1 MKPYIEIQ
9 LLHLS
14 GVRKNYSI
22 PFYSGV
28 NIIYGDSDTGKSTIL
43 EFINYLLG
51 SSGIELADEVTTSV
65 EYAALEIEMNGVP
78 YTIKRNIFDASD
90 LIEVY
95 PCIFNEVGSFFPK
108 KYAPNFKIDSAP
120 DGFFSDFIMDGL
132 GFPKVQIKVA
142 PTKVDSSVKRLGFR
156 SLFKYAYLN
165 QDDVGSKSFLDI
177 TNPAKAVSNRETFK
191 YIFNVLD
198 SSITELDAEI
208 SKKHSEGA
216 QVLQKYK
223 SISEFLRETGYES
236 QDAMDQDIQGIEDD
250 IVELEGELNKINR
263 KMAADSENYMELKSY
278 FNQFS
283 LNEKKISSDIDKN
296 KFQSEKYFR
305 LKNDYDNDIKKINS
319 IILSQTR
326 IGEIDTKGSPCPIC
340 DNLIKAE
347 DLGEKF
353 QVTEISTLNE
363 ELNSLKNRK
372 KSIQQLIDDLAVSYK
387 ELVKSHHL
395 VSVDLERC
403 RSMMDSESE
412 AMITPYLTQRDLLV
426 KEIAAKNEAKKHFI
440 KSLKI
445 RNQQRK
451 IYEQYEAIESTLV
464 SMRQR
469 LSDLKESAPKIDDIL
484 SDIGDYFFKYL
495 EDVNVKNRTQVS
507 ISEKT
512 FIPIIRGRDYF
523 KITSGGLRTISSV
536 GFLLSILKYSIEHDI
551 NHPRLLMIDTIGKYL
566 GKVTK
571 EKYISETDS
580 KEDIK
585 EGISDP
591 VKYQNMYECLLNV
604 ANIAEAKKERCQII
618 VVDNDVPDAFVNR
631 FRAYIVAHYSSTGE
645 DDLPIGLIDDFK
657 VS

>member
-14 GVRKNYSI
+14 GTRKNYSI

-51 SSGIELADEVTTSV
+51 GSSIELGDEVTTSV
-65 EYAALEIEMNGVP
+65 EYAALEIEMNGSP
-78 YTIKRNIFDASD
+78 YTIKRNIFEASD
-90 LIEVY
+90 FIEVY
-95 PCIFNEVGSFFPK
+95 PCIFNEVGRFFPK
-108 KYAPNFKIDSAP
+108 KYSPNFKIESAP
-120 DGFFSDFIMDGL
+120 DGFFSDFLMDGL
-132 GFPKVQIKVA
+132 GFPKVKIKIA
-142 PTKVDSSVKRLGFR
+142 PTKVDSTVKRLGFR
-156 SLFKYAYLN
+156 GLFKYVYLN

-177 TNPAKAVSNRETFK
+177 NNPSKAVSNRETFK

-198 SSITELDAEI
+198 SSIAELDAEI

-216 QVLQKYK
+216 QILQKYK

-236 QDAMDQDIQGIEDD
+236 QDAMDQDIQDIDD
-250 IVELEGELNKINR
+250 GIVELEKELNKINS
-263 KMAADSENYMELKSY
+263 KMAADSESYRELKSY

-283 LNEKKISSDIDKN
+283 LNEKKINSDIEKN

-305 LKNDYDNDIKKINS
+305 LKNDYENDIKKINS
-319 IILSQTR
+319 IVLAQTR
-326 IGEIDTKGSPCPIC
+326 IGEVNSQGNPCPIC
-340 DNLIKAE
+340 DKIIEAD
-347 DLGEKF
+347 DLNEKF
-353 QVTEISTLNE
+353 QVTKISTLNE
-363 ELNSLKNRK
+363 ELNSLRNRK
-372 KSIQQLIDDLAVSYK
+372 KSIQHLIDDLAVSYK
-387 ELVKSHHL
+387 GLVKSYHL
-395 VSVDLERC
+395 VSVDLEQC
-403 RSMMDSESE
+403 RSMMDYESE
-412 AMITPYLTQRDLLV
+412 AMVTPYLTQRDLLV
-426 KEIAAKNEAKKHFI
+426 KEIASKNETKKHYV

-451 IYEQYEAIESTLV
+451 IYEQYESIESTLAN
-464 SMRQR
+464 MRQR
-469 LSDLKESAPKIDDIL
+469 LIELKENAPRIDDIL
-484 SDIGDYFFKYL
+484 NDIGDYFFKYL
-495 EDVNVKNRTQVS
+495 EGVNVKNRTQVS
-507 ISEKT
+507 ISRKT

-571 EKYISETDS
+571 DKYVSETDS
-580 KEDIK
+580 KEDIR

-591 VKYQNMYECLLNV
+591 VKYQNMYECLLSV
-604 ANIAEAKKERCQII
+604 ANMAEARKERCQII

-645 DDLPIGLIDDFK
+645 GELPVGLIDDFRT
-657 VS
+657 V